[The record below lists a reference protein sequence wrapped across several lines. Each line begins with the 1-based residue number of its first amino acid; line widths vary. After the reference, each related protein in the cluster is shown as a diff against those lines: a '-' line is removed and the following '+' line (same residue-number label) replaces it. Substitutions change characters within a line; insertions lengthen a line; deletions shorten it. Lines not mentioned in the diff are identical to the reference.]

1 MSRLSNRTA
10 KRLAWGGSALVLIAV
25 VVASLAVALAPP
37 KVSPEAV
44 QSAVTRTPA
53 LMDKAWTLPVAAS
66 FKRELSWQ
74 SNPSVCGPASLANV
88 FQSLGEPAQTEG
100 AVLEDTGKC
109 WWGICP
115 VGLTLDELAEVAR
128 AKTRRTVTVFRNL
141 TPNQFREHLMR
152 SNDPANRYVINFARG
167 PIFGAGTGHHSP
179 IGGYLEAED
188 LVFVLDVNKT
198 FRPWLIERT
207 RLYDAMNTW
216 DEGKKRG
223 LLLIEAAP

>member
-10 KRLAWGGSALVLIAV
+10 KRLAWGGGVLALIVL
-25 VVASLAVALAPP
+25 VVASLALAFAPP
-37 KVSPEAV
+37 KVSPEAI

-53 LMDKAWTLPVAAS
+53 LMDKAWALPVAAS

-88 FQSLGEPAQTEG
+88 FQSLGERAQTED
-100 AVLEDTGKC
+100 AVLEDSGKC

-115 VGLTLDELAEVAR
+115 LGLTLDELADVAR
-128 AKTRRTVTVFRNL
+128 AKTRRTVTVFRDL
-141 TPNQFREHLMR
+141 TPDEFREHLMR
-152 SNDPANRYVINFARG
+152 SNDPANRYVVNFARG

-188 LVFVLDVNKT
+188 LVLVLDVNET
-198 FRPWLIERT
+198 FRPWLIERP
-207 RLYDAMNTW
+207 RLYEAMNTW
-216 DEGKKRG
+216 DGDKKRG
-223 LLLIEAAP
+223 LLLIETAP